1 MGSGGAGASRDSMRA
16 RLSRAARHES
26 LWAIRY
32 KSASSHA
39 LSGKERCRLCF
50 SRHAWTRTSP
60 TSSSGWGHRRR
71 SGQAQR
77 DIAPHRGQSRV
88 THPDRVSRFFETP
101 HDRRAVQPSTHYPT
115 QCRYRRSMRSHAQPP
130 AVSGDGDGSISGW
143 RSLMICETRRSS
155 ITSKLII
162 SPTFR
167 SAHTSRGP

>member
-1 MGSGGAGASRDSMRA
+1 MGSGGTGASRDSMRA
-16 RLSRAARHES
+16 RLSCATRRES
-26 LWAIRY
+26 LWATRY
-32 KSASSHA
+32 RVPAAKPSVVKNAAGSAFLA
-39 LSGKERCRLCF
+39 TLGRGLRRQVPLV
-50 SRHAWTRTSP
+50 
-60 TSSSGWGHRRR
+60 WGHRRR

-77 DIAPHRGQSRV
+77 DIAPHGGQSQA
-88 THPDRVSRFFETP
+88 THPDRVSRLFEAP
-101 HDRRAVQPSTHYPT
+101 HDRRAVQPSTHHPT
-115 QCRYRRSMRSHAQPP
+115 RCRCRHSMRSHAQPP